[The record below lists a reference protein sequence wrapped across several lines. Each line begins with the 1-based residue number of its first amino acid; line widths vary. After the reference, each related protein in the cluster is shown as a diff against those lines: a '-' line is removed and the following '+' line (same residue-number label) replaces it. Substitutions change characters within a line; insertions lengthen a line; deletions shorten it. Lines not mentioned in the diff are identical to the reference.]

1 MHCAEPEEYSPTALE
16 HVRSPRHY
24 GRLEAYNGYARITGD
39 CGDTMAFWLEV
50 EDDRIKQISFIT
62 DGCGPSLASGSM
74 AATLAADR
82 PLIEA
87 AVLRGKDILQALSGL
102 PEAVEH
108 CASLAADTLQAACVD
123 YLQREDKTPRASDD
137 PEGVEKTRAEIG
149 ESEKPPDWLSRI
161 KRLIIILSGKG
172 GTGKS
177 TLAVNLAADL
187 TAMGKQVGLLDSDIT
202 GPAAAVM
209 LGLERKGIAN
219 RGPSLLPATT
229 RGIKVISLGL
239 LPESTEE
246 APAWRGP
253 EKSQVISRFLTG
265 TEWGELDFLII
276 DCPPGLGDEPLTI
289 RELAGDRLEAVIVT
303 TPQKLSAEAAR
314 EAILFCHRQ
323 KIGVLGVVENMAAF
337 DCPGCQR
344 TNKVFRAGGGRKI
357 SDDLKVPFF
366 GSIPIDPMIT
376 ECGDRGR
383 IFIEDHPTSP
393 AREIIHGITR
403 RIVAPDS
410 RPSSDGGI
418 EDAESEA

>member
-1 MHCAEPEEYSPTALE
+1 MHCAEPAEYSPTALK
-16 HVRSPRHY
+16 HIRSPRYY
-24 GRLEAYNGYARITGD
+24 GRLEVCNGYARITGG

-50 EDDRIKQISFIT
+50 EDDRIKQVSFIT

-74 AATLAADR
+74 AASLAAGR

-87 AVLRGKDILQALSGL
+87 AVLRGKDILQALGGL
-102 PEAVEH
+102 PGPVTH
-108 CASLAADTLQAACVD
+108 CASLAADTLQAACAE
-123 YLQREDKTPRASDD
+123 YLQRADKTPRSVGDSEAGG
-137 PEGVEKTRAEIG
+137 ENRAETG
-149 ESEKPPDWLSRI
+149 EGTGLSDRLSRI
-161 KRLIIILSGKG
+161 KRLIILLSGKG

-187 TAMGKQVGLLDSDIT
+187 TALGQQVGLLDGDIT

-219 RGPSLLPATT
+219 HGPSLLPATA

-239 LPESTEE
+239 LPESAEE
-246 APAWRGP
+246 APVWRGP
-253 EKSQVISRFLTG
+253 EKSQVIARFLTG

-289 RELAGDRLEAVIVT
+289 RELAGDRLEAVVVT

-314 EAILFCHRQ
+314 GAILFCRRH

-337 DCPGCQR
+337 DCPGCR
-344 TNKVFRAGGGRKI
+344 RMSRIFRAGGGRKI

-366 GSIPIDPMIT
+366 GSIPIDPKIT

-383 IFIEDHPTSP
+383 IFIEDYPASP
-393 AREIIHGITR
+393 AGKIIHGVTH
-403 RIVAPDS
+403 RIAAPDPK
-410 RPSSDGGI
+410 PSS
-418 EDAESEA
+418 